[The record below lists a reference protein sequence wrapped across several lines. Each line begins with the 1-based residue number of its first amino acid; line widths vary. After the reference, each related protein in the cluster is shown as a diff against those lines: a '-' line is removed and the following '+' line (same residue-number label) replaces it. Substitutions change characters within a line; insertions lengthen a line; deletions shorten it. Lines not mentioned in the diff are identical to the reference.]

1 MNKIQYIIT
10 FLLIIQ
16 RNIIT
21 RGAVM
26 DDKKVKILLGKRIK
40 QLRQSFNF
48 TQFVLGEKI
57 DINQRQVAQIES
69 GNSFPSLSTLVKLA
83 KVYNCEIKDL
93 FNYNHLEEE
102 KTIKENIKNIISNLD
117 KKDTQLLYAIAKVI
131 REK

>member
-1 MNKIQYIIT
+1 MNKIQYTIT

>member
-1 MNKIQYIIT
+1 
-10 FLLIIQ
+10 
-16 RNIIT
+16 
-21 RGAVM
+21 M

-69 GNSFPSLSTLVKLA
+69 GHSFPSLSTLVKLA
-83 KVYNCEIKDL
+83 KVYL
-93 FNYNHLEEE
+93 FNYNHLEKEE
-102 KTIKENIKNIISNLD
+102 KVKENIINIISNLD
-117 KKDTQLLYAIAKVI
+117 KKDAQLLYAIVKVI

>member
-1 MNKIQYIIT
+1 
-10 FLLIIQ
+10 
-16 RNIIT
+16 
-21 RGAVM
+21 M

-40 QLRQSFNF
+40 QLRQNFNF

-69 GNSFPSLSTLVKLA
+69 GHSFPSLSTLVKLA

-93 FNYNHLEEE
+93 FNYNHLEKEE
-102 KTIKENIKNIISNLD
+102 KVKENIINIISNLD
-117 KKDTQLLYAIAKVI
+117 KKDAQLLYAIVKVI

>member
-1 MNKIQYIIT
+1 
-10 FLLIIQ
+10 
-16 RNIIT
+16 
-21 RGAVM
+21 M

-102 KTIKENIKNIISNLD
+102 ETIKENIKNIISNLD

>member
-1 MNKIQYIIT
+1 MNKIQYTIT

-57 DINQRQVAQIES
+57 NINQRQVAQIES

-83 KVYNCEIKDL
+83 KVYNYEIKDL

>member
-1 MNKIQYIIT
+1 
-10 FLLIIQ
+10 
-16 RNIIT
+16 
-21 RGAVM
+21 M

-40 QLRQSFNF
+40 QLRQSFNL

-69 GNSFPSLSTLVKLA
+69 GHSFPSLSTLVKLA

-93 FNYNHLEEE
+93 FNYNHLEKEE
-102 KTIKENIKNIISNLD
+102 KVKENIINIISNLD
-117 KKDTQLLYAIAKVI
+117 KKDAQLLYAIVKVI